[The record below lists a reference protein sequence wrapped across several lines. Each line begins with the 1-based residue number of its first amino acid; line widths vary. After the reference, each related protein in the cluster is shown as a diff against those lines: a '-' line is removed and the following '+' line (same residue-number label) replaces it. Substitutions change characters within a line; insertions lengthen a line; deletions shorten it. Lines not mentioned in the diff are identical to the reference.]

1 MCLFSTNSALYS
13 TCMYGKIHLKS
24 YVIVLHF
31 LSFYLFFILLF
42 YFINTQNCL
51 LKNVS
56 FGYTLYRTIHRNFA
70 HVIFNIVKQKWII
83 WRTRSK
89 LIQWSK
95 RQWQSVPRKLQE
107 NLLPSAFSWEA
118 ILENTIHI
126 AECLFQT
133 SMFCKTS
140 PLEVL
145 CHQWNGL
152 ELEFYGGHHL

>member
-1 MCLFSTNSALYS
+1 MCLFSTNSALYF
-13 TCMYGKIHLKS
+13 TCMYDKIHLKC
-24 YVIVLHF
+24 YLIVLHF
-31 LSFYLFFILLF
+31 LSFLFFIILF

-70 HVIFNIVKQKWII
+70 HVIFNIVKQKGII

-107 NLLPSAFSWEA
+107 NLLPSAFSWERVNCNLRLVA
-118 ILENTIHI
+118 YRGFFSVKRILKLTGDKIH
-126 AECLFQT
+126 
-133 SMFCKTS
+133 
-140 PLEVL
+140 P
-145 CHQWNGL
+145 CHLPQSLWTL
-152 ELEFYGGHHL
+152 Q